1 MFEDFET
8 MITGLVNSVKAGAS
22 NTWDSIGLKS
32 KIESAKKDIAKI
44 YGDIGEKFYTENK
57 DNIPEGYEESFEL
70 VKEKFDLVNGYLD
83 QVKKIAGI
91 RTCPECGADVSKD
104 YRYCTTC
111 GAKMPEEKAPAK
123 VKYVCPECGTEGEE
137 GAVFCTNC
145 GAKIAAVEE
154 KQPENVCKRCGA
166 KLVTGAKF
174 CTTCGLKIEEECSSE
189 EAKEETAECCCEE
202 AKEETAECCCE
213 EVKEEA
219 GCCCE
224 EAKED
229 AGTAE

>member
-1 MFEDFET
+1 MFEDFEA

-57 DNIPEGYEESFEL
+57 DSIPEGYEESFEL
-70 VKEKFDLVNGYLD
+70 VKEKFDLVDGYLE

-111 GAKMPEEKAPAK
+111 GAKMPEEKAAPK
-123 VKYVCPECGTEGEE
+123 VKYICPECGAEAEE

-145 GAKIAAVEE
+145 GTKITTVEE
-154 KQPENVCKRCGA
+154 KKPENVCKRCGA

-174 CTTCGLKIEEECSSE
+174 CTTCGLKIEELEKPEECCCE

-202 AKEETAECCCE
+202 AKEETAECCCN
-213 EVKEEA
+213 EA
-219 GCCCE
+219 GE
-224 EAKED
+224 DTAGSTEA
-229 AGTAE
+229 

>member
-1 MFEDFET
+1 MQGQKESLEERKMFEDFEAK
-8 MITGLVNSVKAGAS
+8 ITGLVNSFKTGAS
-22 NTWDSIGLKS
+22 NTIDSIGLKT
-32 KIESAKKDIAKI
+32 KIDSAKKDIAKI
-44 YGDIGEKFYTENK
+44 YGDIGEKFYTDNK
-57 DNIPEGYEESFEL
+57 DNIPEGYEETFGL
-70 VKEKFDLVNGYLD
+70 VKEKFELVNGYLE

-123 VKYVCPECGTEGEE
+123 VKYVCQECGTEAEE

-145 GAKIAAVEE
+145 GAKITPVEE

-166 KLVTGAKF
+166 KLVAGAKF
-174 CTTCGLKIEEECSSE
+174 CTTCGLKIEVPEEP
-189 EAKEETAECCCEE
+189 AECE
-202 AKEETAECCCE
+202 AEK
-213 EVKEEA
+213 
-219 GCCCE
+219 CCE

-229 AGTAE
+229 AACCPEGSDCCCEDAEKAE